1 MRKKSGKINQRLIFT
16 ILFAFFLIFSKAP
29 LVFPEAYQQQE
40 EWLVEKGA
48 HFIVSYPSNIKRS
61 YVKLVLRGAEK
72 YYESIT
78 EKLGFRRFDF
88 WTWDKRCK
96 IYLYSSSLD
105 YYNKTKQP
113 EWSKASVRIIDKSIH
128 TFSINSLFLNN
139 ILPHEMGH
147 LIFREFVGS
156 RAVLPLWLDEGIA
169 TLTEGNKGKRLAYA
183 KAIVDTPAF
192 IPLKRLTYLNV
203 EGITD
208 PETFYAEASSVIEFL
223 LREYGKDKFV
233 EYCRSLRDQKN
244 WYQGFEEIYGFENIS
259 AMHEKWVEFLQ
270 KEN

>member
-1 MRKKSGKINQRLIFT
+1 MIKKNGKVSQHLIRPILFIFILIF
-16 ILFAFFLIFSKAP
+16 LKVS
-29 LVFPEAYQQQE
+29 LVFPQSEQQEE

-48 HFIVSYPSNIKRS
+48 HFIVSYRPHTNRT
-61 YVKLVLRGAEK
+61 YVKLILRAAEK

-88 WTWDKRCK
+88 WTWEKRCK

-105 YYNKTKQP
+105 YYNKIKQP
-113 EWSKASVRIIDKSIH
+113 EWSKASVQIIDKSIH
-128 TFSINSLFLNN
+128 TFSIDTFFLNN

-147 LIFREFVGS
+147 LIFREFIGKGT
-156 RAVLPLWLDEGIA
+156 VLPLWLDEGIA
-169 TLTEGNKGKRLAYA
+169 TLTEGNKGRRLAYA
-183 KAIVDTPAF
+183 KAIVDTPVF

-208 PETFYAEASSVIEFL
+208 PQIFYAEASSVIEFL

-233 EYCRSLRDQKN
+233 KYCRSLRDRKE
-244 WYQGFEEIYGFENIS
+244 WYRGLEEIYGFENIS
-259 AMHEKWVEFLQ
+259 AMHEKWVEFLR